1 MDVVARRADERRRAR
16 RAGPGCAGWKP
27 EAVLRPGLLVRVIN
41 IGPYGALV
49 ESQAR
54 LRPGRLAELQLIT
67 AEADHKRL
75 VTGRIE
81 RCVVVRLE
89 PLLFQGAIAF
99 ERVLAG

>member
-1 MDVVARRADERRRAR
+1 MDVLARRSDDRRRAR
-16 RAGPGCAGWKP
+16 RGGPGGAGWKA

-54 LRPGRLAELQLIT
+54 LRPGRLAELQLI
-67 AEADHKRL
+67 AADADVRQL
-75 VTGRIE
+75 VPGRIE
-81 RCVVVRLE
+81 RCEVVRLE

-99 ERVLAG
+99 ERALPG